1 MTKSYMNLDVT
12 YKFAVEKLARK
23 EPGEVARN
31 AGAVYNEQKKLF
43 TLRYLGENYS
53 ISFPDGSVKFTDR
66 EEEVSLTV
74 KILILHYLIN
84 ANGAP
89 LQGKWI
95 SFKELPDGAIYIEPF
110 TRRTVKPML
119 SLFGGKQEEFV
130 KLAKTIGAKEQDLGD
145 TSVTIFPFP
154 RVPITYVIWSGDDEF
169 PASGNILFD
178 ASASHYLPTEDYA
191 LVSGLIIYHLGNL
204 LQHSGK
210 APN

>member
-12 YKFAVEKLARK
+12 YKFAVEKLTLK

-31 AGAVYNEQKKLF
+31 ADAVYHEQKKLF
-43 TLRYLGENYS
+43 TLSYLGENYS
-53 ISFPDGSVKFTDR
+53 ISFPDGSVKFTDK

-191 LVSGLIIYHLGNL
+191 LVSGLIIYHLGKL
-204 LQHSGK
+204 LQQSGK